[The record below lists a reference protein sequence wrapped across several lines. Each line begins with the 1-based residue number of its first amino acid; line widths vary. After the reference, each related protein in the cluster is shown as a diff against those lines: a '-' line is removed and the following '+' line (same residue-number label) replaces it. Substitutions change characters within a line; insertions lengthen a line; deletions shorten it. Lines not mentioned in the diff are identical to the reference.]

1 MDQIEEIKAKV
12 DVVQLVGE
20 YVKLTKAGRNY
31 KGLCPFH
38 GEKTPSF
45 MVNPELQI
53 YKCFG
58 CGEGGDVYQFVQK
71 MEGVEFGEALKIL
84 AKRAGVTLSSY
95 VPSKREQERE
105 KLLQANHLAADY
117 YQYLLTKHE
126 LGNEAKKY
134 LAKRGISDEL
144 VVRYRLGFAP
154 DGWDYLIKF
163 LGDKKGFTL
172 TELERAGL
180 VVAGKGYDRF
190 RNRIM
195 FPLCNHRG
203 QAVGF
208 AGRVMPGADEKSGGK
223 YVNTPE
229 TELYHKGDLLYGLDL
244 NKAQIKSTG
253 FAVIVEGEL
262 DSMAS
267 FQAGVEN
274 VVAIK
279 GSALTGRQVE
289 LLKRYT
295 DTIVLAL
302 DADLAGDMAARRGI
316 EMAEKAGMIIKVVES
331 GSIKVNPKKY
341 KDPGEWAIGD
351 PEGWKRGVEEAVGIY
366 DFYISSAVERYG
378 LEATGKSRIGKELLP
393 LWARIEDEITKG
405 HYVKKLAEI
414 LGVMEE
420 DVRKQM
426 NKLQIKGG
434 AAESVTSEKEEKIK
448 RTRKDVLEEY
458 TVGLALR
465 NNLLGALTDTQIAGF
480 FGNGFWG
487 RIVTDIRTMWD
498 GKMTVREVINAL
510 KPELRN
516 GVEEQLLVEEE
527 LAPEEAEKEWR
538 STLVQLEAEAVR
550 AQLTALLGLTG
561 KEEEVGKLVF
571 RLNELTRGR

>member
-1 MDQIEEIKAKV
+1 MDQIEEIKTKA

-58 CGEGGDVYQFVQK
+58 CGEGGDVYAFVQK

-84 AKRAGVTLSSY
+84 AKRSGVTLLSY
-95 VPSKREQERE
+95 IPTKGEQERE
-105 KLLQANHLAADY
+105 KLLQANDLAVDY
-117 YQYLLTKHE
+117 YHYLLTKHE
-126 LGNEAKKY
+126 LGSEAKKY
-134 LAKRGISDEL
+134 LSKRGISDEL
-144 VVRYRLGFAP
+144 VLRYRLGFAP

-163 LGDKKGFTL
+163 LGDKKGFKL

-244 NKAQIKSTG
+244 NKAQIKASG

-331 GSIKVNPKKY
+331 GAIKINPKKY

-366 DFYISSAVERYG
+366 DFYITSAVERYG

-426 NKLQIKGG
+426 NKLQTKGAMTERVG
-434 AAESVTSEKEEKIK
+434 VEKEDKIK
-448 RTRKDVLEEY
+448 RTRKEVLEEY

-465 NNLLGALTDTQIAGF
+465 NNLLAELTNPAISGF

-487 RIVTDIRTMWD
+487 RITTDIRSIWD
-498 GKMTVREVINAL
+498 GKMTVREVIGAL

-516 GVEEQLLVEEE
+516 GVEEQLLAEEE
-527 LAPEEAEKEWR
+527 LSPEEAEKEWR
-538 STLVQLEAEAVR
+538 STMIQLETEAVR
-550 AQLTALLGLTG
+550 AQLTALLGLAG